1 MNNTQENNSLRVIK
15 TARTKEAIN
24 NAVKNGYK
32 ALVKVVKPSSEIHSK
47 FSVIQNK
54 ATGEIMVLGDY
65 RMNNNFGPKWE
76 QVIGWTEFYPNKF
89 PNPYAAYL
97 IPKDIKIGERVIV
110 ADLIE
115 DYVGMTWNQGD
126 NFRLTSCEAVWDGS
140 NLVIQYDPKTNCRSV
155 IG

>member
-1 MNNTQENNSLRVIK
+1 MNNTQESNLLRVIK

-24 NAVKNGYK
+24 NAVNNGFK
-32 ALVKVVKPSSEIHSK
+32 ALMKAVKPSSEIHSK

-65 RMNNNFGPKWE
+65 RMGKKFGSKWE

-110 ADLIE
+110 TDLIE
-115 DYVGMTWNQGD
+115 DYVGMTWSQGD
-126 NFRLTSCEAVWDGS
+126 NFRLTSCEAVWDGT
-140 NLVIQYDPKTNCRSV
+140 NLIIQYDPKRDRRTA